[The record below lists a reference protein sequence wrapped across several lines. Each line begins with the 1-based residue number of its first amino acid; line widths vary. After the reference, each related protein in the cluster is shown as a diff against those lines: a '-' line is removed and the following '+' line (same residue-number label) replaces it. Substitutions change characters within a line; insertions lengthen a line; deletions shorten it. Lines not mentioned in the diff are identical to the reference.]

1 MSSESFCLEKN
12 LFIREVS
19 TDVFTSLRNKVI
31 KEYDAASTIVG
42 SIHRDV
48 LTLSMYLYD
57 FVPEKTIHEYK
68 AYLSCKKIYNCNLSV
83 ITKDDEEPEK
93 IKVFFEYA
101 PVLKS
106 EKNVENKFHFQI
118 FAKDEKGNRI
128 PRDPSK
134 GRNKRI
140 AEKIISEVITNAI
153 VDDLSGFDKWNLD
166 DTDSLEQFKET
177 SVQV

>member
-1 MSSESFCLEKN
+1 MSAQLFCLEKN
-12 LFIREVS
+12 LFIREVP
-19 TDVFTSLRNKVI
+19 TDVFKLLQSGSV
-31 KEYDAASTIVG
+31 KEFDVAPMIVG
-42 SIHRDV
+42 SIRRDA

-57 FVPEKTIHEYK
+57 FVPEKLKYDYK
-68 AYLSCKKIYNCNLSV
+68 AYLSCKRLYNCELSV
-83 ITKDDEEPEK
+83 ITKDNEEPEK
-93 IKVFFEYA
+93 INVLFVYD

-118 FAKDEKGNRI
+118 IAKDESGNKI

-153 VDDLSGFDKWNLD
+153 VKDLSDFDTWNLD
-166 DTDSLEQFKET
+166 DTDSLEQFKEI
-177 SVQV
+177 S